1 MSFILVGVAVAAG
14 ASQVIMANQGRKG
27 RIAEQNAAR
36 AEMEKNKAAYE
47 NIDTSNTYANL
58 ENKFEDITVNK
69 QQANFEAQQNQQM
82 QANIMQ
88 NMQGAAGG
96 SGIAGLAQAMA
107 NQGQLASQKASASI
121 GMQEAQNQKLIA
133 GEASKNQ
140 QLESAG
146 AQVAQQRE
154 ADKRSTLLGMSQQ
167 RKGAADQAREVAKQQ
182 AIAGV
187 GTMVSGVGA
196 GVDAG
201 MANIDSGGS
210 FFKANENVGQKLKTK
225 NMAADA
231 NLIKGAAAAYGAGTA
246 TKQAGI
252 AQIGNIAAGLT
263 ARVDNRT
270 ADLKQKTGEAKER
283 KRELDD
289 KFYENQEAALL
300 QGGALG
306 TCLLYTSPSPRDPI
320 GSRMPSSA

>member
-140 QLESAG
+140 QLEAAG
-146 AQVAQQRE
+146 QQ
-154 ADKRSTLLGMSQQ
+154 ASQQMTMDKTGTLLGMSQQ
-167 RKGAADQAREVAKQQ
+167 RKAAADAARAAAKQQ
-182 AIAGV
+182 MMEGV
-187 GTMVSGVGA
+187 GQIGSAATQFVSGGMTNIEA
-196 GVDAG
+196 GKTFLG
-201 MANIDSGGS
+201 
-210 FFKANENVGQKLKTK
+210 NEK
-225 NMAADA
+225 
-231 NLIKGAAAAYGAGTA
+231 
-246 TKQAGI
+246 
-252 AQIGNIAAGLT
+252 
-263 ARVDNRT
+263 
-270 ADLKQKTGEAKER
+270 
-283 KRELDD
+283 
-289 KFYENQEAALL
+289 
-300 QGGALG
+300 
-306 TCLLYTSPSPRDPI
+306 
-320 GSRMPSSA
+320 

>member
-210 FFKANENVGQKLKTK
+210 FFKANEKVT
-225 NMAADA
+225 
-231 NLIKGAAAAYGAGTA
+231 
-246 TKQAGI
+246 
-252 AQIGNIAAGLT
+252 
-263 ARVDNRT
+263 
-270 ADLKQKTGEAKER
+270 
-283 KRELDD
+283 
-289 KFYENQEAALL
+289 ENF
-300 QGGALG
+300 
-306 TCLLYTSPSPRDPI
+306 
-320 GSRMPSSA
+320 